1 MNLFCVMALQLI
13 NDIHKE
19 RLSVV
24 SLACVFSLLYGHSYT
39 STHCVCVKF
48 GLGIGSCMFSLLNF
62 EWNLGV

>member
-1 MNLFCVMALQLI
+1 MNLFCVMALQLT

-39 STHCVCVKF
+39 STHYVCVCEVWVGNWLMHVFFAK
-48 GLGIGSCMFSLLNF
+48 L
-62 EWNLGV
+62 